1 VDFEHLPSWAS
12 DYEFIICYRDVNKD
26 ELFKFYAV
34 AEQGFHAEQLCS
46 EIKSDTVETI
56 IIHNVRIQGR
66 RKK

>member
-1 VDFEHLPSWAS
+1 MDFERLPSWAS
-12 DYEFIICYRDVNKD
+12 DYEFIVCYRNNKD

-56 IIHNVRIQGR
+56 IIHNVRIQGKR
-66 RKK
+66 R